1 MRPKTTGRK
10 LPPRMLERRR
20 TLKSGEVWIGYYY
33 NGRDPDGKRVETS
46 LGTELAAAKRKW
58 AELEGKPVPND
69 ASLMAYVF
77 DKYETDILPTKSPGT
92 QRVDRNYLAHLRK
105 SFGAAPID
113 AIKPSDIARYRDART
128 AKVSANREVTLLS
141 HVFNMAREWGF
152 TTRENPCRG
161 VRKNKE
167 KPRDYYAE
175 DDVWQ
180 AVYAKA
186 VTELQYAMDLNYL
199 TGQRPS
205 DVLKMTTHD
214 VRDDEL
220 RVRQN
225 KGGKLLR
232 IRLAQG
238 GTRTQ
243 LGQLV
248 DRLVARAEELKSRY
262 LVTDAAGQKLSYSM
276 LRRRYDSARTA
287 AAADAIERDDED
299 LAARIKKF
307 WFRDIRPKAASE
319 IADLR
324 DASDLLGHT
333 NTAITKR
340 VYRRK
345 GEAANPT
352 K

>member
-1 MRPKTTGRK
+1 MRPKTSGRK
-10 LPPRMLERRR
+10 LPPRMLERKKK
-20 TLKSGEVWIGYYY
+20 LKSGKVWIAYYY
-33 NGRDPDGKRVETS
+33 NAREPDGKRVEIP
-46 LGTELAAAKRKW
+46 LGTDLIAAKRKW

-77 DKYETDILPTKSPGT
+77 DKYESDILPTKGTGT
-92 QRVDRNYLAHLRK
+92 QRVDRGYLKQLRAAFDK
-105 SFGAAPID
+105 APID

-141 HVFNMAREWGF
+141 HIFNMAREWGF
-152 TTRENPCRG
+152 TARENPCSG

-167 KPRDYYAE
+167 RPRDYYAE
-175 DDVWQ
+175 DDVWK

-186 VTELQYAMDLNYL
+186 APELRDAMDLNYL
-199 TGQRPS
+199 TGQRPA
-205 DVLKMTTHD
+205 DVLKMTPHD
-214 VRDDEL
+214 IRNDEL
-220 RVRQN
+220 HVRQN

-232 IRLAQG
+232 IRLSDG
-238 GTRTQ
+238 DERTE
-243 LGQLV
+243 LGLLV
-248 DRLVARAEELKSRY
+248 DRLVARASDLKARY
-262 LVTDAAGQKLSYSM
+262 LVTEPSGQKLSYSM
-276 LRRRYDSARTA
+276 LRRRYDTARA
-287 AAADAIERDDED
+287 AAAGEALERDDEE
-299 LAARIKKF
+299 LAGRIKKF

-324 DASDLLGHT
+324 EASDLLGHT

-345 GEAANPT
+345 GEVAKPT

>member
-33 NGRDPDGKRVETS
+33 NGRNPDGKRVEIS
-46 LGTELAAAKRKW
+46 LGTDLAAAKRKW
-58 AELEGKPVPND
+58 AELEGKPAPAD
-69 ASLMAYVF
+69 ASLMAFVF
-77 DKYETDILPTKSPGT
+77 DKYENDILPTKAAGT
-92 QRVDRNYLAHLRK
+92 QRVDRGYIKKLRK
-105 SFGAAPID
+105 AFGAAPID
-113 AIKPSDIARYRDART
+113 NIKPSDIARYRDGRS

-141 HVFNMAREWGF
+141 HIFNMAREWGF

-167 KPRDYYAE
+167 RPRDYYAE
-175 DDVWQ
+175 DDVWK
-180 AVYAKA
+180 AVYSKA
-186 VTELQYAMDLNYL
+186 APELRDAMDLNYL

-205 DVLKMTTHD
+205 DVLKMTVHD
-214 VRDDEL
+214 IRDDEL

-232 IRLAQG
+232 IHLTQTG
-238 GTRTQ
+238 NRTQ

-248 DRLVARAEELKSRY
+248 DRLVERAEQLKARH
-262 LVTDAAGQKLSYSM
+262 LVTDNGQKLSYSM
-276 LRRRYDSARTA
+276 LRRRYDTARA
-287 AAADAIERDDED
+287 AAAAEALEYDDEE
-299 LAARIKKF
+299 LADRIKKF

-319 IADLR
+319 IVDLR
-324 DASDLLGHT
+324 EASDLLGHT

-345 GEAANPT
+345 GEVAKPT

>member
-1 MRPKTTGRK
+1 
-10 LPPRMLERRR
+10 MLERRR

-33 NGRDPDGKRVETS
+33 NGRNPDGKRVEIA
-46 LGTELAAAKRKW
+46 LGTDLAAAKRKW

-69 ASLMAYVF
+69 ASLMAYVL
-77 DKYETDILPTKSPGT
+77 DKYESDILPMKSAGT

-105 SFGAAPID
+105 AFGAAPID
-113 AIKPSDIARYRDART
+113 AIKPSDIARYRDGRS

-167 KPRDYYAE
+167 RPRGYYAE
-175 DDVWQ
+175 DDVWG

-186 VTELQYAMDLNYL
+186 APELQAAMDLSYL

-205 DVLKMTTHD
+205 DVLKMTAHD
-214 VRDDEL
+214 IRDDEL

-232 IRLAQG
+232 IRLAHG
-238 GTRTQ
+238 DERTQ

-248 DRLVARAEELKSRY
+248 DLLVARAEELKSRY
-262 LVTDAAGQKLSYSM
+262 LVTDQGGQKLSYSM
-276 LRRRYDSARTA
+276 LRRRYDAARTA
-287 AAADAIERDDED
+287 AAAEALERDDEE
-299 LAARIKKF
+299 LATRIKQF

-319 IADLR
+319 IVDLR
-324 DASDLLGHT
+324 EASDLLGHT

-345 GEAANPT
+345 GEVAKPT